1 VTLRV
6 DFRTTLSVLGRVVR
20 YLAVPLLFPTLVA
33 LLYDESPLPFLVTAA
48 VAVTVGTVLVRLDND
63 PTMSTADGFLFVGL
77 TWLVVPLVGTLPYLV
92 AGNGTVAAFPNALFE
107 SMSGFTTTGATVLG
121 EISFERHGRAVLMW
135 RQLTQWLGG
144 MGIVVLVVAILPEL
158 GAGGAALVESESP
171 GLELDKLTPRIAE
184 TARALWSLYVVL
196 TALLAGLL
204 LLLQALGLA
213 EQMTVYNAVAHAL
226 TTMPTGGF
234 SPEARSVEAFSPAVQ
249 WLLTVFMLVAGTN
262 FALLW
267 RARAGDP
274 ERLLYNEEFRTYLAA
289 VVGVGLLTAALLVT
303 GAGLART
310 PTEIPQIVGETE
322 RALRHGV
329 FQAAAIVTTTGY
341 ASMDFNTWSPPAKYL
356 LLAAMFLGGSAG
368 SAAGSVKIVRW
379 VVGVKTATRELFTTG
394 RPDAIRPVRTS
405 GEVVDEE
412 TIRGVQ
418 VFLFLFAVTFAGSTL
433 LLFLDAVGTGLDLS
447 VLEAASA
454 TVAILGNVGPG
465 FGLVGP
471 MNGYTAF
478 SSQAKLF
485 MTLLMWLGRLE
496 IVSVLVLL
504 TPSFWQS

>member
-1 VTLRV
+1 
-6 DFRTTLSVLGRVVR
+6 
-20 YLAVPLLFPTLVA
+20 
-33 LLYDESPLPFLVTAA
+33 
-48 VAVTVGTVLVRLDND
+48 
-63 PTMSTADGFLFVGL
+63 
-77 TWLVVPLVGTLPYLV
+77 
-92 AGNGTVAAFPNALFE
+92 
-107 SMSGFTTTGATVLG
+107 
-121 EISFERHGRAVLMW
+121 
-135 RQLTQWLGG
+135 
-144 MGIVVLVVAILPEL
+144 
-158 GAGGAALVESESP
+158 
-171 GLELDKLTPRIAE
+171 
-184 TARALWSLYVVL
+184 
-196 TALLAGLL
+196 
-204 LLLQALGLA
+204 
-213 EQMTVYNAVAHAL
+213 
-226 TTMPTGGF
+226 
-234 SPEARSVEAFSPAVQ
+234 
-249 WLLTVFMLVAGTN
+249 
-262 FALLW
+262 
-267 RARAGDP
+267 
-274 ERLLYNEEFRTYLAA
+274 
-289 VVGVGLLTAALLVT
+289 
-303 GAGLART
+303 
-310 PTEIPQIVGETE
+310 
-322 RALRHGV
+322 
-329 FQAAAIVTTTGY
+329 
-341 ASMDFNTWSPPAKYL
+341 MDFNTWSPPAKYL

-379 VVGVKTATRELFTTG
+379 VVGVKAATRELFTTG

-418 VFLFLFAVTFAGSTL
+418 VFLFLFAVTFVGSTL